1 MCKMRKLLVIYGKD
15 TDTLTELVN
24 NCFQKAQEIGN
35 NIVSTSYVK
44 EPFGG
49 HYAYI
54 EYETEPS
61 KK

>member
-1 MCKMRKLLVIYGKD
+1 MRKLIVIYGKD
-15 TDTLTELVN
+15 TKKLTVLVN

-35 NIVSTSYVK
+35 TIVSTSYVK

-54 EYETEPS
+54 EYETTPQ